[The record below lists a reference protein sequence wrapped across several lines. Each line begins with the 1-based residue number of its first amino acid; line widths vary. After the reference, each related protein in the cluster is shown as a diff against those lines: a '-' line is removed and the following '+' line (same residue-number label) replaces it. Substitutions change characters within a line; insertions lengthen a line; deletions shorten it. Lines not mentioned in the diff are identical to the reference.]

1 MRLCSCFTFLN
12 DCPGKLSKAC
22 SYPVDHPVLL
32 HDAVNQSTGSVDLL
46 LGLGGELDL
55 VAALAQLH
63 QVVDREGAA
72 VQRHENIRDLKLS
85 SGNLR
90 RHKLG
95 PGDLR
100 RVAGVGTVGLEDDG
114 DKVIV
119 IQDIVNLILRV
130 QDGSSCVN

>member
-12 DCPGKLSKAC
+12 DCPGKLSKAR
-22 SYPVDHPVLL
+22 SYPIDHPVLL

-72 VQRHENIRDLKLS
+72 VQRHENIRDLKLPP
-85 SGNLR
+85 GNLR
-90 RHKLG
+90 RHKL
-95 PGDLR
+95 DLSL
-100 RVAGVGTVGLEDDG
+100 AGVGTVGLEDDG

>member
-1 MRLCSCFTFLN
+1 MRLSSCFTFLN
-12 DCPGKLSKAC
+12 NCPGKLSKAR
-22 SYPVDHPVLL
+22 SYPIDHPVLL
-32 HDAVNQSTGSVDLL
+32 HDAVNQSPGGVDLL

-63 QVVDREGAA
+63 QVVDGEGAA

-90 RHKLG
+90 RNKFNLSF
-95 PGDLR
+95 
-100 RVAGVGTVGLEDDG
+100 AGVGSVRLQDDG

-119 IQDIVNLILRV
+119 IQDIVNLILGV
-130 QDGSSCVN
+130 KDGSSC